1 VLRLGSGT
9 LANSFKNLH
18 MKVFWLKAVVE
29 FYENGESSEPALRE
43 QAGQWRVA
51 ALLNF
56 EAGLSLEC
64 GDLSPL
70 LPAAA

>member
-1 VLRLGSGT
+1 
-9 LANSFKNLH
+9 